1 MEKYNVHIKND
12 EQKLY
17 KCMKNEISFEF
28 FLITSFFNRKE
39 VEGDVGAWNLILRF
53 QVSSD

>member
-1 MEKYNVHIKND
+1 MEKYNAHIKND

-39 VEGDVGAWNLILRF
+39 EVEGDEGDQIKKTVDR
-53 QVSSD
+53 QT